1 MESKFQKMEI
11 VNPNAAG
18 IDVGSRSHFVAIG
31 QGVDQIKEF
40 NVYQSGLNDLVLFL
54 KENQVNTVAMESTG
68 SYWQSL
74 FMLLQKQGFEVLLV
88 QGTQTKNLKAKTDV
102 KDAQWIQKL
111 HTLGLLKGSFL
122 PSDMTLKIRI
132 LHRHRQSLIE
142 QSSAYINKMQKSL
155 RLMNFR
161 LDVVINDI
169 MGVSGVRIIE
179 AILNGIYQGEELAKF
194 ADKRVKRSKEEIADA
209 LQGEANPEYMYEL
222 RDCYDLFKILKSK
235 IQNVDN
241 EIEKILQTY
250 TEDIYIDE
258 SEELVKKQ
266 LKGKNQPTMD
276 IQRLSKKM
284 IGVDLFAIESISSS
298 TVMSF
303 LSEIGND
310 IYKFKTAKH
319 FVSWLRLAPNNRVSG
334 GKTISSK
341 TPRGKNKFALALRN
355 AANTIERKKDGLL
368 VSFFRRIA
376 YKKGRAAA
384 ITATARKL
392 AVIIWNMIIKKTSYV
407 PIDSNEYQE
416 IIKKNKIHYI
426 NKTIEKYK
434 IAKDCI
440 LAN

>member
-1 MESKFQKMEI
+1 
-11 VNPNAAG
+11 
-18 IDVGSRSHFVAIG
+18 
-31 QGVDQIKEF
+31 
-40 NVYQSGLNDLVLFL
+40 VLFL
-54 KENQVNTVAMESTG
+54 KENNVKTIALESTG

-74 FMLLQKQGFEVLLV
+74 FMILQKNGFEVLLV
-88 QGTQTKNLKAKTDV
+88 QGSQTKNLKAKTDV

-122 PSDMTLKIRI
+122 PSDMTLRIRT
-132 LHRHRQSLIE
+132 LHRHRQGLIE
-142 QSSAYINKMQKSL
+142 SASAYTNKMQKSL
-155 RLMNFR
+155 MLMNFR

-169 MGVSGVRIIE
+169 VGVSGVKIIE
-179 AILNGIYQGEELAKF
+179 AILDGENCGSKLAEY
-194 ADKRVKRSKEEIADA
+194 ADKRVKRSKVEIADA
-209 LQGEANPEYMYEL
+209 LQGETNSEYMYEL
-222 RDCYDLFKILKSK
+222 RDCYELYNILQER

-241 EIEKILQTY
+241 EIEKILQVY
-250 TEDIYIDE
+250 TEDIHLDDE
-258 SEELVKKQ
+258 VLIKKQ
-266 LKGKNQPTMD
+266 LKGKNQPKMD
-276 IQRLSKKM
+276 IQRLSKKLLN
-284 IGVDLFAIESISSS
+284 VDLFAIESISSS

-310 IYKFKTAKH
+310 IYKFRTAKH

-407 PIDSNEYQE
+407 PIDSHEYQE

-426 NKTIEKYK
+426 NKTIEKYQ
-434 IAKDCI
+434 ITKDCI
-440 LAN
+440 LVN

>member
-1 MESKFQKMEI
+1 MEVI
-11 VNPNAAG
+11 NPNAAG
-18 IDVGSRSHFVAIG
+18 IDVGSRSHFVAVG
-31 QGVDQIKEF
+31 QGTEEVREF

-54 KENQVNTVAMESTG
+54 KENNVKTIALESTG

-74 FMLLQKQGFEVLLV
+74 FMILQKNGFEVLLV
-88 QGTQTKNLKAKTDV
+88 QGNQTKNLKAKTDV

-122 PSDMTLKIRI
+122 PSDMTLRIRT
-132 LHRHRQSLIE
+132 LHRHRQGLIE
-142 QSSAYINKMQKSL
+142 SASAYTNKMQKSL

-169 MGVSGVRIIE
+169 VGVSGVKIIE
-179 AILNGIYQGEELAKF
+179 AILDGENCGSKLAEY
-194 ADKRVKRSKEEIADA
+194 ADKRVKRSKVEIADA
-209 LQGEANPEYMYEL
+209 LQGETNSEYMYEL
-222 RDCYDLFKILKSK
+222 RDCYELYKILQER

-241 EIEKILQTY
+241 EIEKILQIY
-250 TEDIYIDE
+250 TEDIHFDDE
-258 SEELVKKQ
+258 VLIKKQ
-266 LKGKNQPTMD
+266 HKGKNQPKMD
-276 IQRLSKKM
+276 IQRLSKKLLN
-284 IGVDLFAIESISSS
+284 VDLFAIESISSS

-310 IYKFKTAKH
+310 IYKFRTAKH

-407 PIDSNEYQE
+407 PIDSHEYQE
-416 IIKKNKIHYI
+416 LIKKNKIHYI
-426 NKTIEKYK
+426 NKIIEKYK
-434 IAKDCI
+434 ITKDCI
-440 LAN
+440 QVN

>member
-1 MESKFQKMEI
+1 
-11 VNPNAAG
+11 
-18 IDVGSRSHFVAIG
+18 
-31 QGVDQIKEF
+31 
-40 NVYQSGLNDLVLFL
+40 VLFL
-54 KENQVNTVAMESTG
+54 KENNVKTIALESTG

-74 FMLLQKQGFEVLLV
+74 FMILQKNGFEVLLV
-88 QGTQTKNLKAKTDV
+88 QGSQTKNLKAKTDV

-122 PSDMTLKIRI
+122 PSDMTLRIRT
-132 LHRHRQSLIE
+132 LHRHRQGLIE
-142 QSSAYINKMQKSL
+142 SASAYTNKMQKSL
-155 RLMNFR
+155 MLMNFR

-169 MGVSGVRIIE
+169 VGVSGVKIIE
-179 AILNGIYQGEELAKF
+179 AILDGENCGSKLAEY
-194 ADKRVKRSKEEIADA
+194 ADKRVKRSKVEIADA
-209 LQGEANPEYMYEL
+209 LQGETNSEYMYEL
-222 RDCYDLFKILKSK
+222 RDCYELYNILQER

-241 EIEKILQTY
+241 EIEKILQVY
-250 TEDIYIDE
+250 TEDIHLDDE
-258 SEELVKKQ
+258 VLIKKQ
-266 LKGKNQPTMD
+266 LKGKNQPKMD
-276 IQRLSKKM
+276 IQRLSKKLLN
-284 IGVDLFAIESISSS
+284 VDLFAIESISSS

-310 IYKFKTAKH
+310 IYKFRTAKH
-319 FVSWLRLAPNNRVSG
+319 FISWLRLAPNNRVSG

-384 ITATARKL
+384 IKATARKL

-407 PIDSNEYQE
+407 PIDSHEYQE

-426 NKTIEKYK
+426 NKTIEKYQ
-434 IAKDCI
+434 ITKDCI
-440 LAN
+440 LVN

>member
-1 MESKFQKMEI
+1 MEVI
-11 VNPNAAG
+11 NPNAAG
-18 IDVGSRSHFVAIG
+18 IDVGSRSHFVAVG
-31 QGVDQIKEF
+31 QGTEEVREF

-54 KENQVNTVAMESTG
+54 KENNVKTIALESTG

-74 FMLLQKQGFEVLLV
+74 FMILQKNGFEVLLV
-88 QGTQTKNLKAKTDV
+88 QGNQTKNLKAKTDV

-122 PSDMTLKIRI
+122 PSDMTLRIRT
-132 LHRHRQSLIE
+132 LHRHRQGLIE
-142 QSSAYINKMQKSL
+142 SASAYTNKMQKSL

-169 MGVSGVRIIE
+169 VGVSGVKIIE
-179 AILNGIYQGEELAKF
+179 AILDGENCGSKLAEY
-194 ADKRVKRSKEEIADA
+194 ADKRVKRSKVEIADA
-209 LQGEANPEYMYEL
+209 LQGETNSEYMYEL
-222 RDCYDLFKILKSK
+222 RDCYELYKILQER

-241 EIEKILQTY
+241 EIEKILQIY
-250 TEDIYIDE
+250 TEDIHFDDE
-258 SEELVKKQ
+258 VLIKKQ
-266 LKGKNQPTMD
+266 HKGKNQPKMD
-276 IQRLSKKM
+276 IQRLSKKLLN
-284 IGVDLFAIESISSS
+284 VDLFAIESISSS

-310 IYKFKTAKH
+310 IYKFRTAKH

-407 PIDSNEYQE
+407 PIDSHEYQE
-416 IIKKNKIHYI
+416 LIKKNKIHYI

-434 IAKDCI
+434 ITKDCI
-440 LAN
+440 QVN

>member
-1 MESKFQKMEI
+1 
-11 VNPNAAG
+11 
-18 IDVGSRSHFVAIG
+18 
-31 QGVDQIKEF
+31 
-40 NVYQSGLNDLVLFL
+40 VLFL
-54 KENQVNTVAMESTG
+54 KENNVKTIALESTG

-74 FMLLQKQGFEVLLV
+74 FMILQKNGFEVLLV
-88 QGTQTKNLKAKTDV
+88 QGSQTKNLKAKTDV

-122 PSDMTLKIRI
+122 PSDMTLRIRT
-132 LHRHRQSLIE
+132 LHRHRQGLIE
-142 QSSAYINKMQKSL
+142 SASAYTNKMQKSL
-155 RLMNFR
+155 MLMNFR

-169 MGVSGVRIIE
+169 VGVSGVKIIE
-179 AILNGIYQGEELAKF
+179 AILDGENCGSKLAEY
-194 ADKRVKRSKEEIADA
+194 ADKRVKRSKVEIADA
-209 LQGEANPEYMYEL
+209 LQGETNSEYMYEL
-222 RDCYDLFKILKSK
+222 RDCYELYNILQER

-241 EIEKILQTY
+241 EIEKILQVY
-250 TEDIYIDE
+250 TEDIHLDDE
-258 SEELVKKQ
+258 VLIKKQ
-266 LKGKNQPTMD
+266 LKGKNQPKMD
-276 IQRLSKKM
+276 IQRLSKKLLN
-284 IGVDLFAIESISSS
+284 VDLFAIESISSS

-310 IYKFKTAKH
+310 IYKFRTAKH

-407 PIDSNEYQE
+407 PIDSHEYQE

-434 IAKDCI
+434 ITKDCI
-440 LAN
+440 LVN

>member
-1 MESKFQKMEI
+1 M
-11 VNPNAAG
+11 
-18 IDVGSRSHFVAIG
+18 R
-31 QGVDQIKEF
+31 EF

-54 KENQVNTVAMESTG
+54 KENNVKTIALESTG

-74 FMLLQKQGFEVLLV
+74 FMILQKNGFEVLLV
-88 QGTQTKNLKAKTDV
+88 QGSQTKNLKAKTDV

-122 PSDMTLKIRI
+122 PSDMTLRIRT
-132 LHRHRQSLIE
+132 LHRHRQGLIE
-142 QSSAYINKMQKSL
+142 SASAYTNKMQKSL
-155 RLMNFR
+155 MLMNFR

-169 MGVSGVRIIE
+169 VGVSGVKIIE
-179 AILNGIYQGEELAKF
+179 AILDGENCGSKLAEY
-194 ADKRVKRSKEEIADA
+194 ADKRVKRSKVEIADA
-209 LQGEANPEYMYEL
+209 LQGETNSEYMYEL
-222 RDCYDLFKILKSK
+222 RDCYELYNILQER

-241 EIEKILQTY
+241 EIEKILQVY
-250 TEDIYIDE
+250 TEDIHLDDE
-258 SEELVKKQ
+258 VLIKKQ
-266 LKGKNQPTMD
+266 LKGKNQPKMD
-276 IQRLSKKM
+276 IQRLSKKLLN
-284 IGVDLFAIESISSS
+284 VDLFAIESISSS

-310 IYKFKTAKH
+310 IYKFRTAKH

-407 PIDSNEYQE
+407 PIDSHEYQE

-426 NKTIEKYK
+426 NKTIEKYQ
-434 IAKDCI
+434 ITKDCI
-440 LAN
+440 LVN

>member
-1 MESKFQKMEI
+1 
-11 VNPNAAG
+11 
-18 IDVGSRSHFVAIG
+18 
-31 QGVDQIKEF
+31 
-40 NVYQSGLNDLVLFL
+40 VLFL
-54 KENQVNTVAMESTG
+54 KENNVKTIALESTG

-74 FMLLQKQGFEVLLV
+74 FMILQKNGFEVLLV
-88 QGTQTKNLKAKTDV
+88 QGSQTKNLKAKTDV

-122 PSDMTLKIRI
+122 PSDMTLRIRT
-132 LHRHRQSLIE
+132 LHRHRQGLIE
-142 QSSAYINKMQKSL
+142 SASAYTNKMQKSL
-155 RLMNFR
+155 MLMNFR

-169 MGVSGVRIIE
+169 VGVSGVKIIE
-179 AILNGIYQGEELAKF
+179 AILDGENCGSKLAEY
-194 ADKRVKRSKEEIADA
+194 ADKRVKRSKVEIADA
-209 LQGEANPEYMYEL
+209 LQGETNSEYMYEL
-222 RDCYDLFKILKSK
+222 RDCYELYNILQER

-241 EIEKILQTY
+241 EIEKILQVY
-250 TEDIYIDE
+250 TEDIHLDDE
-258 SEELVKKQ
+258 VLIKKQ
-266 LKGKNQPTMD
+266 LKGKNQPKMD
-276 IQRLSKKM
+276 IQRLSKKLLN
-284 IGVDLFAIESISSS
+284 VDLFAIESISSS

-310 IYKFKTAKH
+310 IYKFRTAKH

-384 ITATARKL
+384 IKATARKL

-407 PIDSNEYQE
+407 PIDSHEYQE

-426 NKTIEKYK
+426 NKTIEKYQ
-434 IAKDCI
+434 ITKDCI
-440 LAN
+440 LVN

>member
-1 MESKFQKMEI
+1 
-11 VNPNAAG
+11 
-18 IDVGSRSHFVAIG
+18 
-31 QGVDQIKEF
+31 
-40 NVYQSGLNDLVLFL
+40 VLFL
-54 KENQVNTVAMESTG
+54 KENNVKTIALESTG

-74 FMLLQKQGFEVLLV
+74 FMILQKNGFEVLLV
-88 QGTQTKNLKAKTDV
+88 QGSQTKNLKAKTDV

-122 PSDMTLKIRI
+122 PSDMTLRIRT
-132 LHRHRQSLIE
+132 LHRHRQGLIE
-142 QSSAYINKMQKSL
+142 SASAYTNKMQKSL

-169 MGVSGVRIIE
+169 VGVSGVKIIE
-179 AILNGIYQGEELAKF
+179 AILDGENCGSKLAEY
-194 ADKRVKRSKEEIADA
+194 ADKRVKRSKVEIADA
-209 LQGEANPEYMYEL
+209 LQGETNSEYMYEL
-222 RDCYDLFKILKSK
+222 RDCYELYNILQER

-241 EIEKILQTY
+241 EIEKILQVY
-250 TEDIYIDE
+250 TEDIHLDDE
-258 SEELVKKQ
+258 VLIKKQ
-266 LKGKNQPTMD
+266 LKGKNQPKMD
-276 IQRLSKKM
+276 IQRLSKKLLN
-284 IGVDLFAIESISSS
+284 VDLFAIESISSS

-310 IYKFKTAKH
+310 IYKFRTAKH

-407 PIDSNEYQE
+407 PIDSHEYQE

-434 IAKDCI
+434 ITKDCI
-440 LAN
+440 LVN

>member
-1 MESKFQKMEI
+1 
-11 VNPNAAG
+11 
-18 IDVGSRSHFVAIG
+18 
-31 QGVDQIKEF
+31 
-40 NVYQSGLNDLVLFL
+40 VLFL
-54 KENQVNTVAMESTG
+54 KENNVKTIALESTG

-74 FMLLQKQGFEVLLV
+74 FMILQKNGFEVLLV
-88 QGTQTKNLKAKTDV
+88 QGSQTKNLKAKTDV

-122 PSDMTLKIRI
+122 PSDMTLRIRT
-132 LHRHRQSLIE
+132 LHRHRQGLIE
-142 QSSAYINKMQKSL
+142 SASAYTNKMQKSL

-169 MGVSGVRIIE
+169 VGVSGVKIIE
-179 AILNGIYQGEELAKF
+179 AILDGENCGSKLAEY
-194 ADKRVKRSKEEIADA
+194 ADKRVKRSKVEIADA
-209 LQGEANPEYMYEL
+209 LQGETNSEYMYEL
-222 RDCYDLFKILKSK
+222 RDCYELYNILQER

-241 EIEKILQTY
+241 EIEKILQVY
-250 TEDIYIDE
+250 TEDIHLDDE
-258 SEELVKKQ
+258 VLIKKQ
-266 LKGKNQPTMD
+266 LKGKNQPKMD
-276 IQRLSKKM
+276 IQRLSKKLLN
-284 IGVDLFAIESISSS
+284 VDLFAIESISSS

-310 IYKFKTAKH
+310 IYKFRTAKH
-319 FVSWLRLAPNNRVSG
+319 FISWLRLAPNNRVSG

-384 ITATARKL
+384 IKATARKL

-407 PIDSNEYQE
+407 PIDSHEYQE

-434 IAKDCI
+434 ITKDCI
-440 LAN
+440 LVN

>member
-1 MESKFQKMEI
+1 M
-11 VNPNAAG
+11 
-18 IDVGSRSHFVAIG
+18 
-31 QGVDQIKEF
+31 
-40 NVYQSGLNDLVLFL
+40 LFL
-54 KENQVNTVAMESTG
+54 KENNVKTIALESTG

-74 FMLLQKQGFEVLLV
+74 FMILQKNGFEVLLV
-88 QGTQTKNLKAKTDV
+88 QGSQTKNLKAKTDV

-122 PSDMTLKIRI
+122 PSDMTLRIRT
-132 LHRHRQSLIE
+132 LHRHRQGLIE
-142 QSSAYINKMQKSL
+142 SASAYTNKMQKSL
-155 RLMNFR
+155 MLMNFR

-169 MGVSGVRIIE
+169 VGVSGVKIIE
-179 AILNGIYQGEELAKF
+179 AILDGENCGSKLAEY
-194 ADKRVKRSKEEIADA
+194 ADKRVKRSKVEIADA
-209 LQGEANPEYMYEL
+209 LQGETNSEYMYEL
-222 RDCYDLFKILKSK
+222 RDCYELYNILQER

-241 EIEKILQTY
+241 EIEKILQVY
-250 TEDIYIDE
+250 TEDIHLDDE
-258 SEELVKKQ
+258 VLIKKQ
-266 LKGKNQPTMD
+266 LKGKNQPKMD
-276 IQRLSKKM
+276 IQRLSKKLLN
-284 IGVDLFAIESISSS
+284 VDLFAIESISSS

-310 IYKFKTAKH
+310 IYKFRTAKH
-319 FVSWLRLAPNNRVSG
+319 FISWLRLAPNNRVSG

-407 PIDSNEYQE
+407 PIDSHEYQE

-434 IAKDCI
+434 ITKDCI
-440 LAN
+440 LVN

>member
-1 MESKFQKMEI
+1 M
-11 VNPNAAG
+11 
-18 IDVGSRSHFVAIG
+18 
-31 QGVDQIKEF
+31 
-40 NVYQSGLNDLVLFL
+40 LFL
-54 KENQVNTVAMESTG
+54 KENNVKTIALESTG

-74 FMLLQKQGFEVLLV
+74 FMILQKNGFEVLLV
-88 QGTQTKNLKAKTDV
+88 QGSQTKNLKAKTDV

-122 PSDMTLKIRI
+122 PSDMTLRIRT
-132 LHRHRQSLIE
+132 LHRHRQGLIE
-142 QSSAYINKMQKSL
+142 SASAYTNKMQKSL
-155 RLMNFR
+155 MLMNFR

-169 MGVSGVRIIE
+169 VGVSGVKIIE
-179 AILNGIYQGEELAKF
+179 AILDGENCGSKLAEY
-194 ADKRVKRSKEEIADA
+194 ADKRVKRSKVEIADA
-209 LQGEANPEYMYEL
+209 LQGETNSEYMYEL
-222 RDCYDLFKILKSK
+222 RDCYELYNILQER

-241 EIEKILQTY
+241 EIEKILQVY
-250 TEDIYIDE
+250 TEDIHLDDE
-258 SEELVKKQ
+258 VLIKKQ
-266 LKGKNQPTMD
+266 LKGKNQPKMD
-276 IQRLSKKM
+276 IQRLSKKLLN
-284 IGVDLFAIESISSS
+284 VDLFAIESISSS

-310 IYKFKTAKH
+310 IYKFRTAKH

-384 ITATARKL
+384 IKATARKL

-407 PIDSNEYQE
+407 PIDSHEYQE

-426 NKTIEKYK
+426 NKTIEKYQ
-434 IAKDCI
+434 ITKDCI
-440 LAN
+440 LVN

>member
-1 MESKFQKMEI
+1 M
-11 VNPNAAG
+11 
-18 IDVGSRSHFVAIG
+18 
-31 QGVDQIKEF
+31 
-40 NVYQSGLNDLVLFL
+40 LFL
-54 KENQVNTVAMESTG
+54 KENNVKTIALESTG

-74 FMLLQKQGFEVLLV
+74 FMILQKNGFEVLLV
-88 QGTQTKNLKAKTDV
+88 QGSQTKNLKAKTDV

-122 PSDMTLKIRI
+122 PSDMTLRIRT
-132 LHRHRQSLIE
+132 LHRHRQGLIE
-142 QSSAYINKMQKSL
+142 SASAYTNKMQKSL
-155 RLMNFR
+155 MLMNFR

-169 MGVSGVRIIE
+169 VGVSGVKIIE
-179 AILNGIYQGEELAKF
+179 AILDGENCGSKLAEY
-194 ADKRVKRSKEEIADA
+194 ADKRVKRSKVEIADA
-209 LQGEANPEYMYEL
+209 LQGETNSEYMYEL
-222 RDCYDLFKILKSK
+222 RDCYELYNILQER

-241 EIEKILQTY
+241 EIEKILQVY
-250 TEDIYIDE
+250 TEDIHLDDE
-258 SEELVKKQ
+258 VLIKKQ
-266 LKGKNQPTMD
+266 LKGKNQPKMD
-276 IQRLSKKM
+276 IQRLSKKLLN
-284 IGVDLFAIESISSS
+284 VDLFAIESISSS

-310 IYKFKTAKH
+310 IYKFRTAKH

-407 PIDSNEYQE
+407 PIDSHEYQE

-434 IAKDCI
+434 ITKDCI
-440 LAN
+440 LVN

>member
-1 MESKFQKMEI
+1 M
-11 VNPNAAG
+11 
-18 IDVGSRSHFVAIG
+18 R
-31 QGVDQIKEF
+31 EF

-54 KENQVNTVAMESTG
+54 KENNVKTIALESTG

-74 FMLLQKQGFEVLLV
+74 FMILQKNGFEVLLV
-88 QGTQTKNLKAKTDV
+88 QGSQTKNLKAKTDV

-122 PSDMTLKIRI
+122 PSDMTLRIRT
-132 LHRHRQSLIE
+132 LHRHRQGLIE
-142 QSSAYINKMQKSL
+142 SASAYTNKMQKSL
-155 RLMNFR
+155 MLMNFR

-169 MGVSGVRIIE
+169 VGVSGVKIIE
-179 AILNGIYQGEELAKF
+179 AILDGENCGSKLAEY
-194 ADKRVKRSKEEIADA
+194 ADKRVKRSKVEIADA
-209 LQGEANPEYMYEL
+209 LQGETNSEYMYEL
-222 RDCYDLFKILKSK
+222 RDCYELYNILQER

-241 EIEKILQTY
+241 EIEKILQVY
-250 TEDIYIDE
+250 TEDIHLDDE
-258 SEELVKKQ
+258 VLIKKQ
-266 LKGKNQPTMD
+266 LKGKNQPKMD
-276 IQRLSKKM
+276 IQRLSKKLLN
-284 IGVDLFAIESISSS
+284 VDLFAIESISSS

-310 IYKFKTAKH
+310 IYKFRTAKH

-407 PIDSNEYQE
+407 PIDSHEYQE

-434 IAKDCI
+434 ITKDCI
-440 LAN
+440 LVN

>member
-1 MESKFQKMEI
+1 MQSKYQNMEVI
-11 VNPNAAG
+11 NPNAAG
-18 IDVGSRSHFVAIG
+18 IDVGSRSHFVAVG
-31 QGVDQIKEF
+31 QGTEDVREF

-54 KENQVNTVAMESTG
+54 KENNVKTIALESTG

-74 FMLLQKQGFEVLLV
+74 FMILQKNGFEVLLV
-88 QGTQTKNLKAKTDV
+88 QGNQTKNLKAKTDV

-122 PSDMTLKIRI
+122 PSDMTLRIRT
-132 LHRHRQSLIE
+132 LHRHRQGLIE
-142 QSSAYINKMQKSL
+142 SASAYTNKMQKSL

-169 MGVSGVRIIE
+169 VGVSGVKIIE
-179 AILNGIYQGEELAKF
+179 AILDGENCGSKLAEY
-194 ADKRVKRSKEEIADA
+194 ADKRVKRSKVEIADA
-209 LQGEANPEYMYEL
+209 LQGETNSEYMYEL
-222 RDCYDLFKILKSK
+222 RDCYELYKILQER

-241 EIEKILQTY
+241 EIEKILQIY
-250 TEDIYIDE
+250 TEDIHFDDE
-258 SEELVKKQ
+258 VLIKKQ
-266 LKGKNQPTMD
+266 HKGKNQPKMD
-276 IQRLSKKM
+276 IQRLSKKLLN
-284 IGVDLFAIESISSS
+284 VDLFAIESISSS

-310 IYKFKTAKH
+310 IYKFRTAKH

-407 PIDSNEYQE
+407 PIDSHEYQE
-416 IIKKNKIHYI
+416 LIKKNKIHYI

-434 IAKDCI
+434 ITKDCI
-440 LAN
+440 QVN

>member
-1 MESKFQKMEI
+1 MEI
-11 VNPNAAG
+11 INPNAAG
-18 IDVGSRSHFVAIG
+18 IDVGSRSHFVAVG
-31 QGVDQIKEF
+31 QGTEEVREF

-54 KENQVNTVAMESTG
+54 KENNVKTIALESTG

-74 FMLLQKQGFEVLLV
+74 FMILQKNGFEVLLV

-122 PSDMTLKIRI
+122 PSDMTLRIRT

-142 QSSAYINKMQKSL
+142 SASAYTNKMQKNL

-169 MGVSGVRIIE
+169 VGVSGVKIIE
-179 AILNGIYQGEELAKF
+179 AILDGENCGSKLAEY
-194 ADKRVKRSKEEIADA
+194 ADKRVKRSKVEIADA
-209 LQGEANPEYMYEL
+209 LQGETNSEYMYEL
-222 RDCYDLFKILKSK
+222 RDCYELYKILQER

-241 EIEKILQTY
+241 EIEKILQVY
-250 TEDIYIDE
+250 TEDIHLDDE
-258 SEELVKKQ
+258 VLIKKQ
-266 LKGKNQPTMD
+266 LKGKNQPKMD
-276 IQRLSKKM
+276 IQRLSKKLLS
-284 IGVDLFAIESISSS
+284 VDLFAIESISSS

-310 IYKFKTAKH
+310 IYKFRTAKH

-434 IAKDCI
+434 ITKDCI
-440 LAN
+440 LVN

>member
-1 MESKFQKMEI
+1 M
-11 VNPNAAG
+11 
-18 IDVGSRSHFVAIG
+18 
-31 QGVDQIKEF
+31 
-40 NVYQSGLNDLVLFL
+40 LFL
-54 KENQVNTVAMESTG
+54 KENNVKTIALESTG

-74 FMLLQKQGFEVLLV
+74 FMILQKNGFEVLLV
-88 QGTQTKNLKAKTDV
+88 QGSQTKNLKAKTDV

-122 PSDMTLKIRI
+122 PSDMTLRIRT
-132 LHRHRQSLIE
+132 LHRHRQGLIE
-142 QSSAYINKMQKSL
+142 SASAYTNKMQKSL

-169 MGVSGVRIIE
+169 VGVSGVKIIE
-179 AILNGIYQGEELAKF
+179 AILDGENCGSKLAEY
-194 ADKRVKRSKEEIADA
+194 ADKRVKRSKVEIADA
-209 LQGEANPEYMYEL
+209 LQGETNSEYMYEL
-222 RDCYDLFKILKSK
+222 RDCYELYNILQER

-241 EIEKILQTY
+241 EIEKILQVY
-250 TEDIYIDE
+250 TEDIHLDDE
-258 SEELVKKQ
+258 VLIKKQ
-266 LKGKNQPTMD
+266 LKGKNQPKMD
-276 IQRLSKKM
+276 IQRLSKKLLN
-284 IGVDLFAIESISSS
+284 VDLFAIESISSS

-310 IYKFKTAKH
+310 IYKFRTAKH

-407 PIDSNEYQE
+407 PIDSHEYQE

-434 IAKDCI
+434 ITKDCI
-440 LAN
+440 LVN

>member
-1 MESKFQKMEI
+1 M
-11 VNPNAAG
+11 
-18 IDVGSRSHFVAIG
+18 
-31 QGVDQIKEF
+31 
-40 NVYQSGLNDLVLFL
+40 LFL
-54 KENQVNTVAMESTG
+54 KENNVKTIALESTG

-74 FMLLQKQGFEVLLV
+74 FMILQKNGFEVLLV
-88 QGTQTKNLKAKTDV
+88 QGSQTKNLKAKTDV

-122 PSDMTLKIRI
+122 PSDMTLRIRT
-132 LHRHRQSLIE
+132 LHRHRQGLIE
-142 QSSAYINKMQKSL
+142 SASAYTNKMQKSL
-155 RLMNFR
+155 MLMNFR

-169 MGVSGVRIIE
+169 VGVSGVKIIE
-179 AILNGIYQGEELAKF
+179 AILDGENCGSKLAEY
-194 ADKRVKRSKEEIADA
+194 ADKRVKRSKVEIADA
-209 LQGEANPEYMYEL
+209 LQGETNSEYMYEL
-222 RDCYDLFKILKSK
+222 RDCYELYNILQER

-241 EIEKILQTY
+241 EIEKILQVY
-250 TEDIYIDE
+250 TEDIHLDDE
-258 SEELVKKQ
+258 VLIKKQ
-266 LKGKNQPTMD
+266 LKGKNQPKMD
-276 IQRLSKKM
+276 IQRLSKKLLN
-284 IGVDLFAIESISSS
+284 VDLFAIESISSS

-310 IYKFKTAKH
+310 IYKFRTAKH

-384 ITATARKL
+384 IKATARKL

-407 PIDSNEYQE
+407 PIDSHEYQE

-434 IAKDCI
+434 ITKDCI
-440 LAN
+440 LVN

>member
-1 MESKFQKMEI
+1 MQSKYQNMEI
-11 VNPNAAG
+11 INPNAAG
-18 IDVGSRSHFVAIG
+18 IDVGSRSHFVAVG
-31 QGVDQIKEF
+31 QGTEEVREF

-54 KENQVNTVAMESTG
+54 KENNVKTIALESTG

-74 FMLLQKQGFEVLLV
+74 FMILQKNGFEVLLV

-122 PSDMTLKIRI
+122 PSDMTLRIRT

-142 QSSAYINKMQKSL
+142 SASAYTNKMQKNL

-169 MGVSGVRIIE
+169 VGVSGVKIIE
-179 AILNGIYQGEELAKF
+179 AILDGENCGSKLAEY
-194 ADKRVKRSKEEIADA
+194 ADKRVKRSKVEIADA
-209 LQGEANPEYMYEL
+209 LQGETNSEYMYEL
-222 RDCYDLFKILKSK
+222 RDCYELYKILQER

-241 EIEKILQTY
+241 EIEKILQVY
-250 TEDIYIDE
+250 TEDIHLDDE
-258 SEELVKKQ
+258 VLIKKQ
-266 LKGKNQPTMD
+266 LKGKNQPKMD
-276 IQRLSKKM
+276 IQRLSKKLLS
-284 IGVDLFAIESISSS
+284 VDLFAIESISSS

-310 IYKFKTAKH
+310 IYKFRTAKH

-434 IAKDCI
+434 ITKDCI
-440 LAN
+440 LVN

>member
-1 MESKFQKMEI
+1 MEVI
-11 VNPNAAG
+11 NPNAAG
-18 IDVGSRSHFVAIG
+18 IDVGSRSHFVAVG
-31 QGVDQIKEF
+31 QGTEDVREF

-54 KENQVNTVAMESTG
+54 KENNVKTIALESTG

-74 FMLLQKQGFEVLLV
+74 FMILQKNGFEVLLV
-88 QGTQTKNLKAKTDV
+88 QGNQTKNLKAKTDV

-122 PSDMTLKIRI
+122 PSDMTLRIRT
-132 LHRHRQSLIE
+132 LHRHRQGLIE
-142 QSSAYINKMQKSL
+142 SASAYTNKMQKSL

-169 MGVSGVRIIE
+169 VGVSGVKIIE
-179 AILNGIYQGEELAKF
+179 AILDGENCGSKLAEY
-194 ADKRVKRSKEEIADA
+194 ADKRVKRSKVEIADA
-209 LQGEANPEYMYEL
+209 LQGETNSEYMYEL
-222 RDCYDLFKILKSK
+222 RDCYELYKILQER

-241 EIEKILQTY
+241 EIEKILQIY
-250 TEDIYIDE
+250 TEDIHFDDE
-258 SEELVKKQ
+258 VLIKKQ
-266 LKGKNQPTMD
+266 HKGKNQPKMD
-276 IQRLSKKM
+276 IQRLSKKLLN
-284 IGVDLFAIESISSS
+284 VDLFAIESISSS

-310 IYKFKTAKH
+310 IYKFRTAKH

-407 PIDSNEYQE
+407 PIDSHEYQE
-416 IIKKNKIHYI
+416 LIKKNKIHYI

-434 IAKDCI
+434 ITKDCI
-440 LAN
+440 QVN

>member
-1 MESKFQKMEI
+1 MEVI
-11 VNPNAAG
+11 NPNAAG
-18 IDVGSRSHFVAIG
+18 IDVGSSSHFVAVG
-31 QGVDQIKEF
+31 QGTEDVREF

-54 KENQVNTVAMESTG
+54 KENNVKTIALESTG

-74 FMLLQKQGFEVLLV
+74 FMILQKNGFEVLLV
-88 QGTQTKNLKAKTDV
+88 QGNQTKNLKAKTDV

-122 PSDMTLKIRI
+122 PSDMTLRIRT
-132 LHRHRQSLIE
+132 LHRHRQGLIE
-142 QSSAYINKMQKSL
+142 SASAYTNKMQKSL

-169 MGVSGVRIIE
+169 VGVSGVKIIE
-179 AILNGIYQGEELAKF
+179 AILDGENCGSKLAEY
-194 ADKRVKRSKEEIADA
+194 ADKRVKRSKVEIADA
-209 LQGEANPEYMYEL
+209 LQGETNSEYMYEL
-222 RDCYDLFKILKSK
+222 RDCYELYKILQER

-241 EIEKILQTY
+241 EIEKILQIY
-250 TEDIYIDE
+250 TEDIHFDDE
-258 SEELVKKQ
+258 VLIKKQ
-266 LKGKNQPTMD
+266 HKGKNQPKMD
-276 IQRLSKKM
+276 IQRLSKKLLN
-284 IGVDLFAIESISSS
+284 VDLFAIESISSS

-310 IYKFKTAKH
+310 IYKFRTAKH

-407 PIDSNEYQE
+407 PIDSHEYQE
-416 IIKKNKIHYI
+416 LIKKNKIHYI

-434 IAKDCI
+434 ITKDCI
-440 LAN
+440 QVN